1 MDERNPREEQDE
13 ATSQAWLPRK
23 SRLRVMVLDLARALR
38 FFSRLPVPALP
49 FERDPHDMPDFSRMT
64 RMLPLAG
71 ALIALPGALALL
83 IALALGLPPLPAA
96 TLAVAITLIA
106 SGGLHE
112 DGLADCCDALGA
124 RGDRER
130 RLAIMK
136 DSTIGSFGA
145 AGLIL
150 ALIMRVSL
158 VAGIAELAGA
168 PAAAAAMI
176 AMAGT
181 SRWMSLWLM
190 VRLPA
195 ARTSGA
201 SASAGRIRMRDF
213 AVAGVIA
220 LVLCI
225 VVLIPTGHGLVAT
238 GFAAILACATVLFC
252 EILARRLLGGQTGD
266 VIGATQQL
274 AEIAAL
280 TALLILMTA

>member
-1 MDERNPREEQDE
+1 MDEDDHE
-13 ATSQAWLPRK
+13 SGFMPRK
-23 SRLRVMVLDLARALR
+23 SRLRVAILDLARALR

-71 ALIALPGALALL
+71 ALIALPGALVLL

-96 TLAVAITLIA
+96 TLAVAVTLIA

-136 DSTIGSFGA
+136 DSSIGSFGA
-145 AGLIL
+145 AGLVL
-150 ALIMRVSL
+150 TLIMRVCL

-168 PAAAAAMI
+168 VAAAAALI
-176 AMAGT
+176 AMAGI
-181 SRWMSLWLM
+181 SRWMALWLM
-190 VRLPA
+190 LRLPA

-201 SASAGRIRMRDF
+201 SASAGRIRPRDY
-213 AVAGVIA
+213 ARAGVIA
-220 LVLCI
+220 LVLGL
-225 VVLIPTGHGLVAT
+225 VTLIPTGHGL
-238 GFAAILACATVLFC
+238 FAPLFALTLALILAGATVLFC
-252 EILARRLLGGQTGD
+252 ELLARRLLGGQTGD

-274 AEIAAL
+274 SEIAAL
-280 TALLILMTA
+280 TALLILIPA